1 MSIISTKRGIKWGRS
16 EFTEM
21 AMFEIPLGKF
31 DEAEDVAGAVIFPA
45 SDESS

>member
-1 MSIISTKRGIKWGRS
+1 
-16 EFTEM
+16 M

-31 DEAEDVAGAVIFPA
+31 GKPEDVANAVIFPA